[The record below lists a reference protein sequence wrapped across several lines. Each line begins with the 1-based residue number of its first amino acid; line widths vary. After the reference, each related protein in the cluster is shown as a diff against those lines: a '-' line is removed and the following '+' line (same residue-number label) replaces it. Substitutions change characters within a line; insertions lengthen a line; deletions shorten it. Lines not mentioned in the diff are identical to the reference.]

1 MAKKILSLPG
11 NAQIV
16 LLPPQGFCQEGEIP
30 RGTLRFLA
38 RILSKVLTVEVYCQ
52 YASKNLDLL
61 KLGPHGIVG

>member
-30 RGTLRFLA
+30 RGALVACTY
-38 RILSKVLTVEVYCQ
+38 ISKVLTVEVYSQ